1 MVGFLDPEIVV
12 KVDKSFMQSPG
23 RHISSNAELSSNNA
37 NRNDHVQGALG
48 IRDKEVKCGDYKVGC
63 PRHTLASLW
72 CIDKV

>member
-37 NRNDHVQGALG
+37 NRDDHVQGALG
-48 IRDKEVKCGDYKVGC
+48 IRDEDY
-63 PRHTLASLW
+63 
-72 CIDKV
+72 DKLNRPEK